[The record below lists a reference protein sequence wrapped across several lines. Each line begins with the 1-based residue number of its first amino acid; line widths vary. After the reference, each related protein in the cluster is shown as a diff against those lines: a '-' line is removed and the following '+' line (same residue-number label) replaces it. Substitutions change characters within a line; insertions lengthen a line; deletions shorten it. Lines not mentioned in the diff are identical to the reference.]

1 MFVEGVVRF
10 GAWCNMSNERYKLMS
25 LAYYM
30 AEHGLHSPILI
41 IVTPSDKGKTDTLE
55 ILLRDFEGVYII
67 PSATE
72 SKQTSL
78 LRQRKNTIAFVLDE
92 PDDWETKDL
101 RKALM
106 TLKHIAT
113 GKLKPSRAT
122 SFGQGISLSIC
133 SACII
138 CCNDEQFSPLQYILG
153 KTGLLSRALII
164 MTNQSPTT
172 INYVQDHY
180 DKYGCKSGV
189 KLPVFKKDME
199 IQEDDLP
206 VADQEKWINTYFEG
220 FRKNTVRWICRLVT
234 RKQFE
239 EFKPFLKSY
248 YDYTLVD
255 ECIEF
260 EEKGGED

>member
-1 MFVEGVVRF
+1 M
-10 GAWCNMSNERYKLMS
+10 ANERYKLMS
-25 LAYYM
+25 LAYHM
-30 AEHGLHSPILI
+30 AEHGLHNPILI
-41 IVTPSDKGKTDTLE
+41 IITPSDRGKTDTVD

-78 LRQRKNTIAFVLDE
+78 LKERKNTIAWVLDE
-92 PDDWETKDL
+92 PDDWEIKDL
-101 RKALM
+101 KKALM

-122 SFGQGISLSIC
+122 SFGQGISLPIC

-138 CCNDEQFSPLQYILG
+138 CCNDEQFKSLQYVLE
-153 KTGLLSRALII
+153 KTGILSRALII
-164 MTNQSPTT
+164 MTNQTSTT
-172 INYVQDHY
+172 VNYVHDYYRNHR
-180 DKYGCKSGV
+180 CKSGIR
-189 KLPVFKKDME
+189 LPVFKNNME
-199 IQEDDLP
+199 IQKEDLP
-206 VADQEKWINTYFEG
+206 SLDQEKWINKYFEG
-220 FRKNTVRWICRLVT
+220 FRKDTVEWICKLVS

-260 EEKGGED
+260 EEKGVE